1 MVGINKKI
9 SAASA
14 RAHTRKRKQKT
25 GLQLPIG
32 MCKKISLVVLM
43 VFVAFAYQAI
53 QPPAPKICGSLDGP
67 PITAPRVKLSDG
79 RHLAYKEHGVPKD
92 EAKYKIV
99 YIHGFDS
106 FRLNPMPLSQELAEE
121 LGIYMVSFHRA
132 GYGES
137 DPNPKLTDKS
147 TALDVEELA
156 DQLGLGSK
164 FCVIGFSMGGQA
176 TWGCLKYIPHRLA
189 GAALIA
195 PVVNYWWPGFPAR
208 SGFLVQVLYL
218 ASLKQDLIPRLLAMY
233 CPILKW
239 FPGSSVV
246 SQWWNTQK
254 WFPGSSV
261 VSRVIDI
268 FSKQDIELIPRLLA
282 GDRTQITQQG
292 ESVSLFSDMNVAFGG
307 YTFDPMDLENPFSN
321 NEGTV
326 HLWHGDED
334 LLVQVCLQ
342 RYIIEKLPW
351 IQYHELAGAGHL
363 FPYADG
369 MNDAIVKSL
378 VLGEKK

>member
-14 RAHTRKRKQKT
+14 RAHTRKKKHNS
-25 GLQLPIG
+25 GLKLPMG
-32 MCKKISLVVLM
+32 MCKTISLVVLM
-43 VFVAFAYQAI
+43 VFVALAYQAI
-53 QPPAPKICGSLDGP
+53 QPPAPKICGSSDGP

-92 EAKYKIV
+92 EAKCKIV

-106 FRLNPMPLSQELAEE
+106 FRLNPMLLSQELAED
-121 LGIYMVSFHRA
+121 LGVYMVSFDRA

-137 DPNPKLTDKS
+137 DPNPKRTDKS

-164 FCVIGFSMGGQA
+164 FYVIGFSMGGKA

-189 GAALIA
+189 GAALLA
-195 PVVNYWWPGFPAR
+195 PVVNYWWPGFPAKLAKEAYASQR
-208 SGFLVQVLYL
+208 VQDQWTLRVSHYAPFLTY
-218 ASLKQDLIPRLLAMY
+218 
-233 CPILKW
+233 
-239 FPGSSVV
+239 
-246 SQWWNTQK
+246 WWNTQK
-254 WFPGSSV
+254 WFPASSV
-261 VSRVIDI
+261 VSRDIDI
-268 FSKQDIELIPRLLA
+268 FSKQDLELIPRLLG
-282 GDRTQITQQG
+282 GDRTQIRQQG
-292 ESVSLFSDMNVAFGG
+292 ESVSIFSDINVAFGG
-307 YTFDPMDLENPFSN
+307 YTFDPMDLENPFSG

-334 LLVQVCLQ
+334 LLVPVSLQ
-342 RYIIEKLPW
+342 RYIAEKLPW

-378 VLGEKK
+378 ILGEKK

>member
-14 RAHTRKRKQKT
+14 RAHTRKRKQNT
-25 GLQLPIG
+25 GLKLPMGI
-32 MCKKISLVVLM
+32 CETISVVALM
-43 VFVAFAYQAI
+43 VLVAFAYQAI
-53 QPPAPKICGSLDGP
+53 QPPAPKICGSSNGP
-67 PITAPRVKLSDG
+67 PITAPRVKLN
-79 RHLAYKEHGVPKD
+79 

-106 FRLNPMPLSQELAEE
+106 FRLNPMPLSQELAED
-121 LGIYMVSFHRA
+121 LGIYMVSFDRP

-137 DPNPKLTDKS
+137 DPNPKRTDKR
-147 TALDVEELA
+147 
-156 DQLGLGSK
+156 SK
-164 FCVIGFSMGGQA
+164 FYVIGFSMGGQA

-195 PVVNYWWPGFPAR
+195 PVVNYWWPGFPAKLAKEGYAMQR
-208 SGFLVQVLYL
+208 VQDQWTLRVSHYAPFLTY
-218 ASLKQDLIPRLLAMY
+218 
-233 CPILKW
+233 
-239 FPGSSVV
+239 
-246 SQWWNTQK
+246 WWNTQK

-268 FSKQDIELIPRLLA
+268 FSKQDLELIPRLLA
-282 GDRTQITQQG
+282 GDRQG

-307 YTFDPMDLENPFSN
+307 YTFDPMDLENRFSN

-342 RYIIEKLPW
+342 RYIVEKLPW

-378 VLGEKK
+378 VQGEKK

>member
-1 MVGINKKI
+1 MVGINKKV

-14 RAHTRKRKQKT
+14 RAHTRKRKQNS
-25 GLQLPIG
+25 GLQLPMG
-32 MCKKISLVVLM
+32 MCKTISLVGLM

-53 QPPAPKICGSLDGP
+53 QPPAPKICGSPDGP

-121 LGIYMVSFHRA
+121 LGIYMVSFDRA

-137 DPNPKLTDKS
+137 DPNPKRTDKS

-156 DQLGLGSK
+156 DQLGLDT
-164 FCVIGFSMGGQA
+164 GG
-176 TWGCLKYIPHRLA
+176 LA
-189 GAALIA
+189 
-195 PVVNYWWPGFPAR
+195 VNYWWPGFPAKLAKEGYALQR
-208 SGFLVQVLYL
+208 VQDQWTLRVSHYAPFLTY
-218 ASLKQDLIPRLLAMY
+218 
-233 CPILKW
+233 
-239 FPGSSVV
+239 
-246 SQWWNTQK
+246 WWNTQK

-282 GDRTQITQQG
+282 GGRTQITQQG

-342 RYIIEKLPW
+342 RYIVEKLPW

-369 MNDAIVKSL
+369 MNDIGRVHTMCHSSGTL
-378 VLGEKK
+378 TRR

>member
-1 MVGINKKI
+1 MGIC
-9 SAASA
+9 
-14 RAHTRKRKQKT
+14 KT
-25 GLQLPIG
+25 V
-32 MCKKISLVVLM
+32 SLVVLM

-53 QPPAPKICGSLDGP
+53 QPPAPKICGSSDGP
-67 PITAPRVKLSDG
+67 PITAPSVKLN
-79 RHLAYKEHGVPKD
+79 

-106 FRLNPMPLSQELAEE
+106 FRLNPMPLSQ
-121 LGIYMVSFHRA
+121 GYMVSFDRA

-137 DPNPKLTDKS
+137 DPNPKRTDNG
-147 TALDVEELA
+147 TALDAEELA

-164 FCVIGFSMGGQA
+164 FYVIGFSMEGQA
-176 TWGCLKYIPHRLA
+176 TWGCLNYIPHRLA

-195 PVVNYWWPGFPAR
+195 PVVNYWWFGFPAKLAKEGYALQR
-208 SGFLVQVLYL
+208 VQDQWTLRVSHYAPFLTY
-218 ASLKQDLIPRLLAMY
+218 
-233 CPILKW
+233 
-239 FPGSSVV
+239 
-246 SQWWNTQK
+246 WWNTQK

-261 VSRVIDI
+261 VSCVIDI
-268 FSKQDIELIPRLLA
+268 FSKQDLELIPRLLS
-282 GDRTQITQQG
+282 GDRTQIRQQG

-334 LLVQVCLQ
+334 LLVPVCLQ
-342 RYIIEKLPW
+342 RYIAEKLPW

-369 MNDAIVKSL
+369 IYDVILKSL